1 MEYAG
6 FWMRFGALIIDW
18 LILGVIG
25 FVISM
30 VLGVTIGVPS
40 ALMSS
45 LVAVNEVTA
54 EAANTGA
61 STASFGIVGWL
72 YYALMESSDHQAT
85 VGKKVLGL
93 KVVDEQGNKISFL
106 RATGRYVGKWVSSL
120 ILGIGYL
127 MAAFTAKK
135 QALHDIMASCLVI
148 RS

>member
-25 FVISM
+25 FVITM
-30 VLGVTIGVPS
+30 ILGITIGVPT
-40 ALMSS
+40 ALFSGLIPIS
-45 LVAVNEVTA
+45 DVVAQTA
-54 EAANTGA
+54 DSGA

-72 YYALMESSDHQAT
+72 YYALMESSEHQAT

-93 KVVDEQGNKISFL
+93 KVVDEQGARISFL
-106 RATGRYVGKWVSSL
+106 RATGRYLGKWVSSL
-120 ILGIGYL
+120 ILGLGYI

-135 QALHDIMASCLVI
+135 QALHDFMASCLVI